1 MRVLRKISTCD
12 AFGTSF
18 SSHSKSGRRPDQLY
32 LPHLF
37 FVPLLGRETI
47 PEVKERRP
55 QDGRCESPT
64 AEECAPMCG
73 WEIWLGV
80 HRREGGAGAPLSFC
94 PSGPALFGRAICW
107 SRPKVSTVVLVV
119 FLRWR
124 KCFGGPIMSKWKLAN
139 GKKSNGLV
147 YLDTRE
153 HEIRSFRSTVTHGVW
168 RRNI

>member
-1 MRVLRKISTCD
+1 MHLGHRFHHTPR
-12 AFGTSF
+12 AE
-18 SSHSKSGRRPDQLY
+18 RRPDQLH

-73 WEIWLGV
+73 WEVWSGM

-94 PSGPALFGRAICW
+94 PLGPALFGRAICW

-119 FLRWR
+119 FLRWW
-124 KCFGGPIMSKWKLAN
+124 KCFGGPNMSKWKLAN
-139 GKKSNGLV
+139 GKRDNERV

-153 HEIRSFRSTVTHGVW
+153 HEMRSFRLTFARGVW
-168 RRNI
+168 RRSI